1 MRRDLPSGRV
11 TFLFTDVEGSTRLL
25 HELGPPGYAE
35 ALAEHRR
42 IVREA
47 FGAQGGVEVDT
58 QGDAF
63 FVAFP
68 TELGAIAAARAI
80 KEGLSAGRISVR
92 MGLHT
97 GTPLLT
103 DEGYVGSDVHR
114 AARIGAA
121 GHGGQVLVSAATVAL
136 IGSDGLRD
144 LGEHRLKDFDEPTP
158 IYQLGDERFP
168 PLKTISNTNL
178 PRPASSFVGR
188 EAEVAKIAA
197 LLRDGARLVS
207 LTGPGGSGKTRL
219 GIEVASLLVPEFK
232 AGVFWIGLAP
242 VRDPALVSETIGQ
255 TLGAKDGLAD
265 HIGEREMLLLLD
277 NIEQVISAAP
287 ELASLVERCPNLR
300 LLVTSRERLR
310 VRGEVEYQVA
320 PLADPEAVALFC
332 ARAQTEP
339 DDAIR
344 RLCRAL
350 DNLPLAIELAAA
362 RTSVLTPAQI
372 LERLSG
378 RLDLLKG
385 GRDADPRQ
393 QTLRAT
399 IEWSFE
405 LLTPDEQRLFA
416 RLAVFAGGATLAT
429 AEQVADADLDTL
441 QSLVDKSLVRRTG
454 ERFWMLETIREF
466 AVERLAASREA
477 DDLRRRS
484 AEHFLALAEEGF
496 PYLEP
501 EVLMGGHA
509 WIDRL
514 ENEVDNLRDALDHFA
529 RRGPAES
536 WLRLAGALPDFWM
549 ARGHTVEGL
558 GHIGRALDANPAPS
572 LARAR
577 ALNGASDLAEVSGKR
592 RSEARLWAEEAL
604 ALARQLGDAYGIA
617 KAVFSVGAD
626 AVQDGNW
633 ELATELLNESLAHF
647 RETGELYFVPWI
659 TRTLAWTRASSG
671 DLAGARELYEEGLRA
686 AREVGSTSAEA
697 ALLGSLGWLAGK
709 EGRGR
714 DALDLYHQSLTLK
727 REIGDQAEIA
737 RSLAGTALALA
748 RLGDCTTA
756 ARLLGCATALSEELG
771 IGEAWVVRD
780 REEALELVQA
790 QLNEAAFSEAWEDGA
805 RQTMDDAVDLALEAL
820 SQDPGH
826 PST

>member
-11 TFLFTDVEGSTRLL
+11 TFMFTDVEGSTKLL
-25 HELGPPGYAE
+25 HELGAAGYAGE
-35 ALAEHRR
+35 LADHRR
-42 IVREA
+42 ILREA

-68 TELGAIAAARAI
+68 TEQGAVAAARAI
-80 KEGLSAGRISVR
+80 KEGLSAGRIRVR

-103 DEGYVGSDVHR
+103 DEGYVGADVHR

-136 IGSDGLRD
+136 IGSEGLSS
-144 LGEHRLKDFDEPTP
+144 LGEHRLKDFDAPTP

-188 EAEVAKIAA
+188 EAEVAAIAA

-219 GIEVASLLVPEFK
+219 GIEAAATLVPDFK
-232 AGVFWIGLAP
+232 AGVFWVALAAL
-242 VRDPALVSETIGQ
+242 RDPGLVTETIGQ
-255 TLGAKDGLAD
+255 TLGAKDGLAE

-277 NIEQVISAAP
+277 NLEQVISAAP
-287 ELASLVERCPNLR
+287 DLAGLVERCPNLR

-310 VRGEVEYQVA
+310 VRGEVEYAVL
-320 PLADPEAVALFC
+320 PLVDPEAVDLFC

-362 RTSVLTPAQI
+362 RASVLTPAQI

-399 IEWSFE
+399 IEWSHE

-416 RLAVFAGGATLAT
+416 RLAVFAGGATLSA
-429 AEQVADADLDTL
+429 AEQVVEADLDTL

-454 ERFWMLETIREF
+454 ERFWMLETIREY
-466 AVERLAASREA
+466 AVERLAASGEA
-477 DDLRRRS
+477 DGLRRRY
-484 AEHFLALAEEGF
+484 AEQFLALAEEAF
-496 PYLEP
+496 PHLER
-501 EVLMGGHA
+501 EVLMGSHA
-509 WIDRL
+509 WVDRL
-514 ENEVDNLRDALDHFA
+514 ENEVVNLRDALDHFA
-529 RRGPAES
+529 NVGPADS

-549 ARGHTVEGL
+549 ARGHTLEGL

-572 LARAR
+572 PARAR

-592 RSEARLWAEEAL
+592 RSQARLWAEEAL
-604 ALARQLGDAYGIA
+604 ALARELGDTYGVA
-617 KAVFSVGAD
+617 KALFRVGAD
-626 AVQDGNW
+626 AVQDGDW
-633 ELATELLNESLAHF
+633 GLATELLNESLAHF
-647 RETGELYFVPWI
+647 SRDRRPVLRSV
-659 TRTLAWTRASSG
+659 
-671 DLAGARELYEEGLRA
+671 DHARPGL
-686 AREVGSTSAEA
+686 
-697 ALLGSLGWLAGK
+697 
-709 EGRGR
+709 
-714 DALDLYHQSLTLK
+714 DACLK
-727 REIGDQAEIA
+727 R
-737 RSLAGTALALA
+737 
-748 RLGDCTTA
+748 
-756 ARLLGCATALSEELG
+756 
-771 IGEAWVVRD
+771 
-780 REEALELVQA
+780 
-790 QLNEAAFSEAWEDGA
+790 
-805 RQTMDDAVDLALEAL
+805 
-820 SQDPGH
+820 
-826 PST
+826 